1 MYFAVSIFS
10 HHSHMDQCASAASSA
25 GSQCQNLTGENSSGG
40 GWVGTIQLL
49 DDQRAASCLLFKW
62 AIHQKLLTK
71 PYKGHD
77 EDGVDADD
85 HKAQCSI
92 INFFALICKK
102 KISKFFLYHRKKYLY
117 SEISDCHKNSFQRH
131 TSI

>member
-1 MYFAVSIFS
+1 MEAFFHTTLKVFQFS
-10 HHSHMDQCASAASSA
+10 LTKMDHCALAASSA

-77 EDGVDADD
+77 EDGVD
-85 HKAQCSI
+85 HRAQCSI
-92 INFFALICKK
+92 ITIFALICKNQILGDLSIGK
-102 KISKFFLYHRKKYLY
+102 CEWLKI
-117 SEISDCHKNSFQRH
+117 
-131 TSI
+131 